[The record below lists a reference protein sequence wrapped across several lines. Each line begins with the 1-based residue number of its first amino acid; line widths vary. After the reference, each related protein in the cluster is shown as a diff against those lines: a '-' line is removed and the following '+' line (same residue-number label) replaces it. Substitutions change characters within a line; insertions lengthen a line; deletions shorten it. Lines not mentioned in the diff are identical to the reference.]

1 MNLMEIGKFV
11 KVARKE
17 AKLKQSTLAEASG
30 LTRETLNRLEQGRLQ
45 EFGFEKLGRIMSVL
59 KLELRPQKQGSA
71 GNLNDLKR
79 EVMK

>member
-1 MNLMEIGKFV
+1 
-11 KVARKE
+11 
-17 AKLKQSTLAEASG
+17 
-30 LTRETLNRLEQGRLQ
+30 
-45 EFGFEKLGRIMSVL
+45 MSVL